1 MLGVAWAVVA
11 AGAVYGFVSGGQIGT
26 FYAVTFAFFGLLPGL
41 LLVVLLEFF
50 YLKIEEYV
58 EAKKQ
63 TQILSE
69 ILEGMN
75 R

>member
-11 AGAVYGFVSGGQIGT
+11 AGAVYGFVSGQQIGL
-26 FYAVTFAFFGLLPGL
+26 FYAVTFSFFGLLPGL

-58 EAKKQ
+58 ETKKQ